1 MGPILDRMLILPTGG
16 WDIADFED
24 LNDWAKSIKDALEPS
39 KSLRKI
45 VVDLKS
51 LSARIEVIAEPAEFE
66 DEISDGHDNDLP
78 SKPATSAKVEPG
90 TSSSVIHV
98 SGGKKPKEE
107 KEEKLVAQH
116 PMVRPAFPC

>member
-1 MGPILDRMLILPTGG
+1 MGSILDRMLAFPTGG

-24 LNDWAKSIKDALEPS
+24 LNDWAKSIKEALEPS

-45 VVDLKS
+45 VVALKG

-66 DEISDGHDNDLP
+66 DEVSDGHDYDSS

-98 SGGKKPKEE
+98 SRGKTP
-107 KEEKLVAQH
+107 KEEKLVAQD
-116 PMVRPAFPC
+116 PKVRLLFPC